1 MTALTNDSLLAVAD
15 RLGVQTL
22 PLALSIGPRQDSFD
36 EFRAAQERAVADLT
50 AVGVIDPD
58 GDVDP
63 DLAAALFTLSQPEYE
78 LALRVYGEG
87 GTRRACLVRRGAE
100 HAVAVR
106 VGDRVE
112 VRSAWVDGSG
122 AALAAP
128 LLAVLDSVSAAE
140 VASLSAPTDELA
152 ARLNAAGTVAEYT
165 DAMYAL
171 GAAERDATVLGSAF
185 GSCHT
190 YAEIVAST
198 HHDGLTTRV
207 PGTVAI
213 YDTARG
219 RIVVAPMVAPDRQVW
234 STVTPGT
241 DHRVAQAITALID
254 GLPGG
259 RWLPR

>member
-1 MTALTNDSLLAVAD
+1 MTTLTNDGLLAVAD

-22 PLALSIGPRQDSFD
+22 PLALSIGPQQDSFD
-36 EFRAAQERAVADLT
+36 EFRAALDRAVADLI
-50 AVGVIDPD
+50 AAGVIDAD
-58 GDVDP
+58 GEIDTE
-63 DLAAALFTLSQPEYE
+63 LASALFTLAQPEYE
-78 LALRVYGEG
+78 LAMRSYGDQG
-87 GTRRACLVRRGAE
+87 GRRACLVRRGTE
-100 HAVAVR
+100 HALAVR

-112 VRSAWVDGSG
+112 VRPIWVDGSG
-122 AALAAP
+122 SALSKP
-128 LLAVLDSVSAAE
+128 LLAVLDSCSAAE
-140 VASLSAPTDELA
+140 VANLSAPTDALA
-152 ARLNAAGTVAEYT
+152 ERLNAASTTADYT

-171 GAAERDATVLGSAF
+171 GADDREATVLGVAF

-219 RIVVAPMVAPDRQVW
+219 RIVVAPMVAPDQQLW
-234 STVTPGT
+234 STVTPGS
-241 DHRVAQAITALID
+241 DHRVAQAFTALLD